1 MRAAQDGGSDA
12 GIFVMTEQRGGAAS
26 APQTIV
32 FVHGSGD
39 SAHAW
44 DAVIERLPGYS
55 CVALDLP
62 GHGAL
67 VARPGPAEM
76 SVADYADAVRA
87 ELARREL
94 SGVCLVG
101 HSLGSAIALHLAV
114 DHPSLVR
121 RLALV
126 GSGARLRVLPA
137 LLDEA
142 RTDPDTIKRTL
153 TSLAFAPGH
162 EAQAEAYM
170 RTLPPVAP
178 GIVHRDLAACD
189 RFDMMDELGRVAQP
203 TLIIVGD
210 ADRLTPPKYAAFLRD
225 RLANAT
231 LVTVPDAGHA
241 VAVEAP
247 DAVASALR
255 DFLSSAG

>member
-1 MRAAQDGGSDA
+1 MRAALDGGSDT
-12 GIFVMTEQRGGAAS
+12 GNYGMSEQSSGATS
-26 APQTIV
+26 APRTIV
-32 FVHGSGD
+32 FVHGTGD
-39 SAHAW
+39 NAHTW
-44 DAVIERLPGYS
+44 DAVIERLPEYS

-76 SVADYADAVRA
+76 SVEDYAGAVRA

-94 SGVCLVG
+94 SGICLVG

-137 LLDEA
+137 LLEEA
-142 RTDPDTIKRTL
+142 RSRPDTIMHTL

-162 EAQAEAYM
+162 EAQAEAYAQ
-170 RTLPPVAP
+170 TLAPVAP
-178 GIVHRDLAACD
+178 GIVYRDLAACD
-189 RFDMMDELGRVAQP
+189 CFNMMDELGRVAQP
-203 TLIIVGD
+203 TLIVVGD

-241 VAVEAP
+241 VAAEAP
-247 DAVASALR
+247 DAVARALR